1 MSLAN
6 EKPNGA
12 GATAAGATPPK
23 PAQQAPSAGGTV
35 ARSGYDL
42 VEQVLPDTAH
52 KHLARWVQMYRLSD
66 DDPMYGAYLAANVA
80 FSSAAAAGKAAVAVQ
95 SAVGSIED
103 RIFDGARLAGEDVKK
118 IIENKGAAVGDDISQ
133 KLTQTGN
140 KILGGLENLFQSS
153 VASIHS
159 AADGA
164 AEKARL
170 ARDSIVQS
178 GVQEYRTMAA
188 QAIENAMAGYRVETR
203 KSAFLFGAFVV
214 GATCVL
220 SCAFTV
226 SLLQKMH
233 YISPHPIV
241 VTKSGHRDCG
251 VEPVGTFGP
260 QYVCVLNTSLHPAP
274 PVPAPQ

>member
-23 PAQQAPSAGGTV
+23 DAPKV
-35 ARSGYDL
+35 ANVAEASGYDL
-42 VEQVLPDTAH
+42 VEQALPEKAH
-52 KHLARWVQMYRLSD
+52 KYLARWVQMYRLSD

-95 SAVGSIED
+95 SAVGTIED

-118 IIENKGAAVGDDISQ
+118 IIESKGAAVGDDISQ

-140 KILGGLENLFQSS
+140 KIRGSLENLFQ
-153 VASIHS
+153 ASLATIHS

-164 AEKARL
+164 AEKAQA
-170 ARDSIVQS
+170 ARDAIIKS
-178 GVQEYRTMAA
+178 GVQEYRDMAA
-188 QAIENAMAGYRVETR
+188 QTIENTMAGYRIEKR
-203 KSAFLFGAFVV
+203 RNAFLAGAFVV
-214 GATCVL
+214 GISCVL
-220 SCAFTV
+220 SCAFTI
-226 SLLQKMH
+226 SALEKLH
-233 YISPHPIV
+233 YIAPYPIQ
-241 VTKSGHRDCG
+241 VTQKGHRNCG
-251 VEPVGTFGP
+251 AATVGNFGR
-260 QYVCVLNTSLHPAP
+260 QYVCVLNASIHPAP

>member
-23 PAQQAPSAGGTV
+23 DAPKV
-35 ARSGYDL
+35 ANVAEASGYDL
-42 VEQVLPDTAH
+42 VEQALPEKAH
-52 KHLARWVQMYRLSD
+52 KYLARWVQMYRLSD

-95 SAVGSIED
+95 SAVGTIED

-118 IIENKGAAVGDDISQ
+118 LIESKGAAVGDDISQ
-133 KLTQTGN
+133 KIAQTGN
-140 KILGGLENLFQSS
+140 KIRGSLENLFQSS
-153 VASIHS
+153 LASIHS

-164 AEKARL
+164 AEKARQ

-188 QAIENAMAGYRVETR
+188 QAIENAMAGYRVKTR

-214 GATCVL
+214 GATFVL
-220 SCAFTV
+220 SFAFTV
-226 SLLQKMH
+226 SLLQKLH

-241 VTKSGHRDCG
+241 ITKSGHRDCG
-251 VEPVGTFGP
+251 VEPVGPFGP
-260 QYVCVLNTSLHPAP
+260 QYVCVLNTRIHPAP